1 MVLCCMAWHGMAWRG
16 VAWRGMA
23 WHGMAWHG
31 MAWHGTVWHGMAR
44 TFALQIVTLT
54 FVVEQVPEVRELRVQ
69 VVRREL
75 SRDGALASSQRARES
90 L

>member
-1 MVLCCMAWHGMAWRG
+1 MGEGRG
-16 VAWRGMA
+16 GGGGGVTTDSMERTSLT

-31 MAWHGTVWHGMAR
+31 MAWHGMAR